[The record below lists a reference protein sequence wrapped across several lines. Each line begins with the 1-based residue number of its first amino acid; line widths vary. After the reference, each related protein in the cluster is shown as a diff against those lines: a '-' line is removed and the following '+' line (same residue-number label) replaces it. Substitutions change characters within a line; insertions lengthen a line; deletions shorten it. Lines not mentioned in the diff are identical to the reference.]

1 LSAVESCVEQNL
13 APVITEQQRWTSLFG
28 TSTKEAAEQDAPDR
42 TRTNQQYARL
52 MLVRNFIAQ
61 IGRAKF
67 SDVLQTTLM
76 ELCPVIR
83 AAAAYA
89 FIADSDGRL
98 QLQGRAAEKDAAG
111 MEEENLPGIETK
123 IAQRVF
129 ESERAWI
136 EQYTCGVPIRS
147 GENMQGVLAV
157 LRSDSTFFNATE
169 VEFLK
174 QFATQIGAAITNTA
188 LHQENRQLKMQM
200 TAETVAVELVSP
212 EHSHF
217 EELVGNSRA
226 LRRVL
231 NDVDIVAPTG
241 STVLIHGETGTGKE
255 LIAHAIHYLSPREEK
270 NFVKLNC
277 AAIPTGLLES
287 ELFSHERGAFTG
299 ALTQRLGRFEVA
311 DGGTIFLDEVG
322 EIPLELQT
330 KLLRVL
336 QEKEFERLGSTRT
349 IRVDTRPI
357 AATNRN
363 LSDMV
368 ADRKF
373 RSDLF
378 YRLNVFPIRIPALR
392 ERAEDIPLL
401 VRHFVSR
408 CNRKMDKAIDT
419 ILPETMTALT
429 AYSWPGNIREL
440 ANLIE
445 RAAIRTRG
453 TALDLPLRELQNR
466 PLPWTSKE
474 KAQSLEE
481 AERAHI
487 LAALRQTK
495 WVIAG
500 PNGAAALLG
509 INRSTLQHR
518 MDKLGIVKP
527 GKWFAVTAVTDRR
540 RPPPLQRNLSRVDL
554 QTPVTPDECIS

>member
-98 QLQGRAAEKDAAG
+98 QLQGQAAEKDAAG
-111 MEEENLPGIETK
+111 IEEENLPGIETK

-147 GENMQGVLAV
+147 GENIQGVLAV

-174 QFATQIGAAITNTA
+174 QFATQIGAAITNTS

-287 ELFSHERGAFTG
+287 ELFGHERGAFTG

-349 IRVDTRPI
+349 IRVDTRLI

-527 GKWFAVTAVTDRR
+527 GK
-540 RPPPLQRNLSRVDL
+540 
-554 QTPVTPDECIS
+554 